1 MSAPNTGSM
10 KHAIRVLIGTA
21 AVSLLLALLCNLTL
35 DFIQM
40 GGNTGYIWEQ
50 SLGKRLVLT
59 LLGTSVIWLI
69 VLLVLT
75 ITGRLWLTAGLAFS
89 ATILLGVVNYQ
100 KLQLRQEPLYPSDWQ
115 MAAHPGFLTQM
126 VGWETVAFVALVLGL
141 ILVVAILV
149 GRVVSRRFP
158 RITRRSHPRLGKAL
172 IFSRLALGVVCVV
185 GLSYVASFNA
195 TGNVLRNAY
204 ESHGA
209 HWAFWYQK
217 LNYQNNG
224 FVGGVLYN
232 LNVPAMSPPAD
243 YSRAEMDRITR
254 KYSIAAAAVNQQRA
268 ETGID
273 DVNVVVALS
282 EAFSDPTRLE
292 GITAGE
298 DPIPF
303 TRSLMQRSSSG
314 QMLAH
319 LFGGGTANMEFE
331 ALTGMSLSQFAP
343 QMNTPYQMLVP
354 KYEDFPSAVGYLRQR
369 GHRAV
374 AIHPYMTSMY
384 KREQVYPTLGFEEF
398 VHDKTMASTKKLEKS
413 DFISDE
419 SAFGEVERQISRSD
433 EPLLVNLVTMQNH
446 YPMADVYADPIR
458 VDGLKDRDERRQSGG
473 YARGLK
479 YTDDALKNFIASV
492 DASEEKTVVVFYG
505 DHLPALWSEDTQE
518 KNGRRAMRETPFFVY
533 SNFSDNTRQL
543 PTTSPIHFMN
553 HVFEAADA
561 AVPPYYALL
570 GALEREIPAMERGI
584 VINSDDETVRKKDL
598 SEAVKELLHDYE
610 LVQYDLSVGKR
621 YSQAEMFYPM
631 TEPVSASDSGD

>member
-1 MSAPNTGSM
+1 MSADNTGSVNPL
-10 KHAIRVLIGTA
+10 RVLIGTVVA
-21 AVSLLLALLCNLTL
+21 TLLLAVLCNLTL

-40 GGNTGYIWEQ
+40 GGNAGYIWEQ
-50 SLGKRLVLT
+50 SLGKRIILT

-69 VLLVLT
+69 VLLLLS

-126 VGWETVAFVALVLGL
+126 VGWTTVAFVALVLAL
-141 ILVVAILV
+141 ILMIAVLV
-149 GRVVSRRFP
+149 GRVMGRRFP

-172 IFSRLALGVVCVV
+172 ILSRLALGVVCVL

-204 ESHGA
+204 ETHGA

-217 LNYQNNG
+217 LNYQKNG

-232 LNVPAMSPPAD
+232 LNVPAMKAPAD
-243 YSRAEMDRITR
+243 YNRSEMERITQ
-254 KYSIAAAAVNQQRA
+254 KYSAAADTVNRGRT
-268 ETGID
+268 ENGID
-273 DVNVVVALS
+273 DVNIVVVLS
-282 EAFSDPTRLE
+282 EAFSDPTRLKD
-292 GITAGE
+292 ITVAE
-298 DPIPF
+298 DPIPY
-303 TRSLMQRSSSG
+303 TRSLMQRTSSG

-331 ALTGMSLSQFAP
+331 VLTGMSLSQFAP
-343 QMNTPYQMLVP
+343 QMNTPYQMLIP
-354 KYEDFPSAVGYLRQR
+354 KYDEFPSAVGYLRQR
-369 GHRAV
+369 GHRAI

-384 KREQVYPTLGFEEF
+384 KREQVYPTLGFEDF
-398 VHDKTMASTKKLEKS
+398 IYDKTMASTKKLEKS

-419 SAFGEVERQISRSD
+419 AAFLEVERQIAGAS

-446 YPMADVYADPIR
+446 YPMIDEYADPIR
-458 VDGLKDRDERRQSGG
+458 VDGLRDKDEKKQAEQ

-479 YTDDALKNFIASV
+479 YTDEALENFIESV
-492 DASEEKTVVVFYG
+492 EGSSEKTVVVFYG
-505 DHLPALWSEDTQE
+505 DHLPAVWLEETQE
-518 KNGRRAMRETPFFVY
+518 RNGRRTMRETPFFVY
-533 SNFSDNTRQL
+533 SNFSGNTRQL

-553 HVFEAADA
+553 HIFEAADA

-570 GALEREIPAMERGI
+570 AELEREIPAMERGI
-584 VINSDDETVRKKDL
+584 VINSDDETVRKKHL
-598 SEAVKELLHDYE
+598 SDAAKELLHDYR
-610 LVQYDLSVGKR
+610 LVQYDLSVGER
-621 YSQAEMFYPM
+621 YSQAEMFYSPIRA
-631 TEPVSASDSGD
+631 VSR